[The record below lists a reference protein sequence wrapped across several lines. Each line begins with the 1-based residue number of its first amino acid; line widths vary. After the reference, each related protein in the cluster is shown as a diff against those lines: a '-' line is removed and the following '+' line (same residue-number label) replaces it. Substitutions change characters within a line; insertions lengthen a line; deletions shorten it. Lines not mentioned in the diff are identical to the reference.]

1 MEFIGITALIDAG
14 IAILAWVVLYMR
26 KGADGVVSDK
36 VHAMSSYLLA
46 TFLFLVLIAVTILK
60 TSGATQQLM
69 FMISDLVLWV
79 SLISF
84 ISLMYADMSGDN
96 KKTLIGVFCVFALMR
111 TLFQLAG
118 ILGVDISFL
127 GEKMFYIL
135 SQLDAWLMY
144 VVWVPSGLYLIGV
157 ALKADSS
164 VVRARAL
171 MFAIGILLITFT
183 WAFRLLAAASVAES
197 TAFMLVSGASLVGFV
212 LLLAGVLYRGNEM
225 APQVAQA

>member
-14 IAILAWVVLYMR
+14 ISILAWIVLYMR
-26 KGADGVVSDK
+26 KPADGV
-36 VHAMSSYLLA
+36 MSPKAHGLSNYLLA
-46 TFLFLVLIAVTILK
+46 TFFFLALIAVTILK
-60 TSGATQQLM
+60 TTGLTQQVM
-69 FMISDLVLWV
+69 FLISDLVLWV
-79 SLISF
+79 SLIAF
-84 ISLMYADMSGDN
+84 ISLMYTDVAGGN
-96 KKTLIGVFCVFALMR
+96 QKTLIAVFCVLALMR

-118 ILGVDISFL
+118 IMGVDISFL
-127 GEKMFYIL
+127 GDKMLYIL

-157 ALKADSS
+157 ALRTDSS

-197 TAFMLVSGASLVGFV
+197 TAFILVSGASLVGFI
-212 LLLAGVLYRGNEM
+212 LLLTGVLYRGHES
-225 APQVAQA
+225 APQVAQ